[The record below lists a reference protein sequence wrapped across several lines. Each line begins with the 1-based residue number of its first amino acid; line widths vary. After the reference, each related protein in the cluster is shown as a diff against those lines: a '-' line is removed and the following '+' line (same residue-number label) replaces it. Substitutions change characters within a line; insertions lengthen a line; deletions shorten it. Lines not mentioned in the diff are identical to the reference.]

1 METPLKQEAN
11 FNIYFFPNARIKV
24 QTSFLLSKT
33 AAKIIEEYKKGL
45 FNISLNGI
53 VTNEIEGT
61 GIISIE
67 KMSINSMNISAKKGE
82 TVTIKFELRCFSNV
96 DILYSDEKSRTVEIH
111 YGLTNF
117 IFSGCSSPSL
127 ILPTPVFCISLWPH
141 PQTGVL
147 FEEWVRSGQ
156 SRSPLACYQSHLG
169 PPRSNHKTRSW
180 HLFSFKR
187 N

>member
-1 METPLKQEAN
+1 
-11 FNIYFFPNARIKV
+11 
-24 QTSFLLSKT
+24 
-33 AAKIIEEYKKGL
+33 
-45 FNISLNGI
+45 
-53 VTNEIEGT
+53 
-61 GIISIE
+61 
-67 KMSINSMNISAKKGE
+67 MNISAKKGE

-156 SRSPLACYQSHLG
+156 PRSPLACYQSHLG

-187 N
+187 NWWKFPLKIDPLFNRNLQAQASHEMQNSSARLLKPI